1 MLNTMQYIA
10 AWYSLFVYL
19 SFFTVFKKQYI
30 RLAQRYK
37 EGIFA
42 IAFLPY
48 LFANGFSLD
57 LDLLKMLGYFVLVII
72 LLRLAEYYQKS
83 KIVFQFLAVLVIWFA
98 IEFDLL
104 PDANGLLFAGVDVPL
119 AALVGLLLLLF
130 AFAIVYPLEK
140 MGLSF
145 EVSFKDIAMALYGVL
160 GFVVVGLPI
169 GLAIGFLKF
178 NYALPDLG
186 NLIVGIVF
194 GYLFVALAEEILFR
208 GVIQNLFYTLFNNEY
223 LALGLSTVI
232 FGLSHINNKTAGFA
246 VPNWGFVLLASI
258 AGLCY
263 GWVYL
268 KTKKLT
274 VAAITHLLVNLIW
287 LVFFKS

>member
-1 MLNTMQYIA
+1 M
-10 AWYSLFVYL
+10 
-19 SFFTVFKKQYI
+19 
-30 RLAQRYK
+30 YK
-37 EGIFA
+37 
-42 IAFLPY
+42 
-48 LFANGFSLD
+48 
-57 LDLLKMLGYFVLVII
+57 
-72 LLRLAEYYQKS
+72 RQ
-83 KIVFQFLAVLVIWFA
+83 
-98 IEFDLL
+98 
-104 PDANGLLFAGVDVPL
+104 
-119 AALVGLLLLLF
+119 
-130 AFAIVYPLEK
+130 
-140 MGLSF
+140 
-145 EVSFKDIAMALYGVL
+145 VL

-223 LALGLSTVI
+223 LALGLSSVI

-274 VAAITHLLVNLIW
+274 MAAITHLLVNLIW